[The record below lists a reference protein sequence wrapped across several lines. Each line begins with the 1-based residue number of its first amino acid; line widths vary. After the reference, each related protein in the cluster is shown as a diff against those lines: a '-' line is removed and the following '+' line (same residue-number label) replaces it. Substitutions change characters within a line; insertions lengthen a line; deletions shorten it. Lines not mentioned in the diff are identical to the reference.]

1 MMYILNENGYPN
13 MHIDEARTTITFIT
27 QLLYD
32 PYHYSCEEREGGG
45 GLQVRGH
52 FYVNDIKVSEFVHVM
67 YVGVYSLHLSVYMM
81 NGYKYIDIISVC
93 NSDLTVG

>member
-1 MMYILNENGYPN
+1 M
-13 MHIDEARTTITFIT
+13 
-27 QLLYD
+27 
-32 PYHYSCEEREGGG
+32 
-45 GLQVRGH
+45 RGH